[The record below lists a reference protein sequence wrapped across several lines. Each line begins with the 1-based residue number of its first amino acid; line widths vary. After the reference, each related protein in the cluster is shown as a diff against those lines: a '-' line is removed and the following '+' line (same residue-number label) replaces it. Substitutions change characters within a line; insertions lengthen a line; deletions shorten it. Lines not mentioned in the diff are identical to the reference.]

1 MPRPAWLKP
10 LPGLIATTWLTLT
23 LPGQTLPLSDAIT
36 IPFDPAL
43 DGAAYIPEGETPS
56 SRAQAS
62 AVRAIVNDDDRI
74 PVTSHRYP
82 WSAIGRVD
90 WVNGRGQTTGS
101 CTGTLIGV
109 DLVLTNA
116 HCIIDEASD
125 RPTTQTVVFRPNL
138 VRGRAEAQ
146 AQVVDV
152 TYGDSPYTGQAADDW
167 ALLKLDQPL
176 GDTYGYLGWRTLD
189 LDDPAVLDQT
199 SGNISIVGYAGDFP
213 TEAMIVFGEPGET
226 AGLSEGCSVLLVVPD
241 GTFANT
247 LIHDC
252 DTNPGAS
259 GGPILAQ
266 FEDGEYYLVGLHSGS
281 ISLLESITLPTGEQT
296 DILNRGVQ
304 VSRWSGP
311 AAQWR

>member
-1 MPRPAWLKP
+1 MQRAVWIWT
-10 LPGLIATTWLTLT
+10 LPGLMAVTWLALT
-23 LPGQTLPLSDAIT
+23 APAPALPFPEPIA
-36 IPFDPAL
+36 IPFEPTL
-43 DGAAYIPEGETPS
+43 DGAPYIPTGETPS
-56 SRAQAS
+56 NRALAES
-62 AVRAIVNDDDRI
+62 VRAIVNDDGRI

-90 WVNGRGQTTGS
+90 WVNDRGQTTSS
-101 CTGTLIGV
+101 CTGTLIGD

-116 HCIIDEASD
+116 HCVIDEASD
-125 RPTTQTVVFRPNL
+125 RPTTQTILFRPNL
-138 VRGRAEAQ
+138 IRSRFEHQ
-146 AQVVDV
+146 AQVIDV
-152 TYGDSPYTGQAADDW
+152 TYGASPYTGQAADDW

-176 GDTYGYLGWRTLD
+176 GEDYGYLGWRTLA
-189 LDDPAVLDQT
+189 LDDQTVLDQL

-213 TEAMIVFGEPGET
+213 TEAMEVFGEPGET
-226 AGLSEGCSVLLVVPD
+226 AGLSEGCSILLVVPD

-296 DILNRGVQ
+296 DIR
-304 VSRWSGP
+304 
-311 AAQWR
+311 